1 MVPDYPT
8 NSSLALGTSSKDA
21 SQPVPVKVESVVDKK
36 AKVKTKQ
43 SVKRFFLE
51 QDLKDI
57 KEGVV
62 KDVIRPKVQEMLYN
76 FVENCMATIESS
88 IQMMIFGDVR
98 RNPNARPGDRV
109 SYNQYSSAKRISQS
123 VTPSM
128 NTAFNCD
135 DLSYETK
142 GDAEAVLISM
152 REHLA
157 EYPFV
162 TVAQLYEFSGLVS
175 QNYTN
180 NNYGWTDL
188 EGVTVKRSFDGDYV
202 IDLPRAKPVVSK

>member
-36 AKVKTKQ
+36 AKIKSKQ
-43 SVKRFFLE
+43 SVKRFLLE

-62 KDVIRPKVQEMLYN
+62 NDIIRPKVREMLYG
-76 FVENCMATIESS
+76 FVENCINTVESS

-98 RNPNARPGDRV
+98 RNPNAKPGDRV
-109 SYNQYSSAKRISQS
+109 SYNQYSSARRISQTT
-123 VTPSM
+123 TPSM

-142 GDAEAVLISM
+142 GDAEVVLESM
-152 REHLA
+152 IAHLA

-162 TVAQLYEFSGLVS
+162 TVAQLYEFSGLSS

-188 EGVTVKRSFDGDYV
+188 DGVTVKRSFDGDYI